1 MIISEQTIKQI
12 GYTINKVILILR
24 SPAPAVFLSQRQYS
38 GKIENN

>member
-1 MIISEQTIKQI
+1 MIISEQTIKQK

-38 GKIENN
+38 GKIKNN